1 MSIMVSS
8 ARSDERGKYSGGKA
22 GDQKQKSKTNDTRG
36 EVSMQ
41 AMYTHRKGWYI
52 LRPKKVSHADAIAEL
67 GIKAANNP
75 NIGYSQ
81 SDRLGV
87 VKHGINTKVK
97 TNADCS
103 SLVRQAVR
111 EATGKDTGNFTTANE
126 ARVLAATGLFTK
138 IAYVNQSKTPVYNGD
153 ILVTKTKGHTVIV
166 VSGNPRPRVAT
177 AGNTYPVPTRTIKLT
192 DPMMK
197 GDDVKWIQY
206 HLIRL
211 GFLHEYYTD
220 SKGKKKSNIDGIYGT
235 KTRDAVLAAQKH
247 YGIREDG
254 IVGAGTRLVIQFN

>member
-1 MSIMVSS
+1 MAIMVSS
-8 ARSDERGKYSGGKA
+8 ARSDERGKYTGGKA

-41 AMYTHRKGWYI
+41 PMYTHRRGWYI
-52 LRPKKVSHADAIAEL
+52 LRPKKVSHADTIAD
-67 GIKAANNP
+67 GGTRAANNP

-103 SLVRQAVR
+103 SLVRQVVK
-111 EATGKDTGNFTTANE
+111 EATGKDPGNFTTANE

-138 IAYVNQSKTPVYNGD
+138 ITYVNQSKTPVYNGD

-166 VSGNPRPRVAT
+166 VSGNPRPRSTV
-177 AGNTYPVPTRTIKLT
+177 GNPYPVPTRTIKLT
-192 DPMMK
+192 DPMMT
-197 GDDVKWIQY
+197 GDDVGWVQW
-206 HLIRL
+206 HLVRL
-211 GFLHEYYTD
+211 KCMAAKTA
-220 SKGKKKSNIDGIYGT
+220 KGSSNIDRIFGGT
-235 KTRDAVLAAQKH
+235 SEAGVITAQKR
-247 YGIREDG
+247 YGVDPNG
-254 IVGAGTRLVIQFN
+254 IVDAKMVEILRWN

>member
-1 MSIMVSS
+1 MAIMVSS
-8 ARSDERGKYSGGKA
+8 ARSNERGKYSGGKA
-22 GDQKQKSKTNDTRG
+22 GDQKQTSKTNDTRG

-52 LRPKKVSHADAIAEL
+52 LRPKKVTHADAIAEL

-111 EATGKDTGNFTTANE
+111 EATGKDPGNFTTANE

-138 IAYVNQSKTPVYNGD
+138 ITYVNQSKTPVYNGD

-166 VSGNPRPRVAT
+166 VSGNPRPRAT
-177 AGNTYPVPTRTIKLT
+177 VGNPYPVPTRTIKLT
-192 DPMMK
+192 DPMMT

-211 GFLHEYYTD
+211 GFLPEKN
-220 SKGKKKSNIDGIYGT
+220 SKGESNIDGIYG
-235 KTRDAVLAAQKH
+235 KDTRTAVMVAQEH
-247 YGIREDG
+247 YGIKVDG
-254 IVGAGTRLVIQFN
+254 IVGAATVDILRWN